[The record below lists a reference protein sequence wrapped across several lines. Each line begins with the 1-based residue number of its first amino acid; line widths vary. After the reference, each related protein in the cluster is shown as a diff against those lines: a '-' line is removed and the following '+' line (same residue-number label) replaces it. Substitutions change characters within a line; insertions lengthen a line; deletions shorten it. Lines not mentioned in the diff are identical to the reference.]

1 MNVKALQ
8 TADRRIGVPL
18 CAALTLLR
26 SVFDRSSAASQRPR
40 SILIVKLAE
49 QGSTVLAYAAL
60 RRAAQLVGRKNVYFI
75 ALEENR
81 FVLDLLD
88 VMPRENV
95 ITLSKKGGLAFV
107 LSILKAI
114 RRLRSLRLDAAVDME
129 FFSRG
134 SAALTYASGARMRAG
149 FHSFFGEG
157 PYRGNLMT
165 HRLLYNPHLHT
176 SQTFQV
182 LVEALRYHPNL
193 LPTMDLEPPPD
204 EEVPQL
210 EPAPQE
216 LATVQEMLRSE
227 TGGQPPLVLLNANAS
242 DMLPLRRWQLERYTE
257 LARRLLATYPELH
270 IAFTGATGEAAT
282 AVKMAKSVGSNRCF
296 SLAGKTS
303 LRQLLVLYTLADV
316 LVTNDSGPSHFATLT
331 PIEVVTLFGPETPD
345 LFGARTPRNTII
357 WAGIACSPCVSAYN
371 NRQSACRDNRCMQAI
386 SVDLVFETVC
396 EVYEKK
402 RQTVELLAN

>member
-8 TADRRIGVPL
+8 TADRWIGVPL

-182 LVEALRYHPNL
+182 L
-193 LPTMDLEPPPD
+193 
-204 EEVPQL
+204 
-210 EPAPQE
+210 
-216 LATVQEMLRSE
+216 
-227 TGGQPPLVLLNANAS
+227 
-242 DMLPLRRWQLERYTE
+242 
-257 LARRLLATYPELH
+257 
-270 IAFTGATGEAAT
+270 
-282 AVKMAKSVGSNRCF
+282 
-296 SLAGKTS
+296 
-303 LRQLLVLYTLADV
+303 
-316 LVTNDSGPSHFATLT
+316 
-331 PIEVVTLFGPETPD
+331 
-345 LFGARTPRNTII
+345 
-357 WAGIACSPCVSAYN
+357 
-371 NRQSACRDNRCMQAI
+371 
-386 SVDLVFETVC
+386 
-396 EVYEKK
+396 
-402 RQTVELLAN
+402 